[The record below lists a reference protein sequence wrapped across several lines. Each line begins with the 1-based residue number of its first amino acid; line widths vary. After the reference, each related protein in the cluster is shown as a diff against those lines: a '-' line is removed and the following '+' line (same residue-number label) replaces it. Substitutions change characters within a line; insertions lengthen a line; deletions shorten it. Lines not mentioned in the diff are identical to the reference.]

1 MRTTF
6 SGISIALR
14 ALQAQ
19 QLSLDVTGHNVANA
33 NNPHYSRQTALHA
46 ATKPYPTPMLG
57 YTPPSTGQLG
67 TGVQVSQINRMRDS
81 FVDLRL
87 RQQLHSFHYWDT
99 LQDGLSQV
107 ELFF

>member
-1 MRTTF
+1 
-6 SGISIALR
+6 
-14 ALQAQ
+14 
-19 QLSLDVTGHNVANA
+19 
-33 NNPHYSRQTALHA
+33 
-46 ATKPYPTPMLG
+46 MLG